1 MSLMSKKKADNT
13 IKKIIRPRDELGN
26 IIFKSEKFDQDF
38 YRFYSSTYIF
48 QEWAEEIKRYYPI
61 AVFWN
66 KKEFE
71 QKQKEVFI
79 YEKIA
84 AKELFNF
91 SDKTQDEDI
100 RIYNYLLSCTNNY
113 FKEVFEFEDNR
124 LQSFDIYTIVI
135 REKEKKKIDELIKEY
150 KLESVSDLI
159 YYLIS
164 KTQKRYIDE
173 IEYYERPESI
183 RKFKKAP
190 KEIEKLIS
198 IIERA
203 SPERKDYD
211 NMPPENANITFSFPK
226 INSIKIEDAWITTGI
241 IDAVKEYYNKRSYKN
256 WKKDLIKSIPH
267 YESYVEKSKFK
278 FKLAIALHNFF
289 KEQKLFPQKPNTIA
303 TPEELLCIANILEY
317 SSIKIGKDELSD
329 ANKIKNIRN
338 YLNPKRNKLE
348 SLPAYMD
355 IKIDFDKLS
364 NYFDLKFLKCTSLK
378 KPLALLSEANYIT
391 DRFDIQHLINEFA
404 LIIDC
409 IRQRCFQIGRQFSEL
424 KNSDKNPEFKNF
436 HFLISTCNEE
446 NNNNDI
452 NEISFKSD
460 GKKFIIKEKLPLQL
474 IQKALKEYYE
484 KNSEE
489 FDFDI
494 LDAAIEECVVHRS
507 HRIVKTDKFKQPAE
521 RFLLDICNRFYKFLL
536 HASPPLDSEISPVN
550 RYALIIAV
558 TLNQCYIFNYPN
570 NDEEGL
576 QIKVKKWLNESG
588 IKNNIYY

>member
-1 MSLMSKKKADNT
+1 MSLMSKKQNNNSA
-13 IKKIIRPRDELGN
+13 KKTVRQRDELGN
-26 IIFKSEKFDQDF
+26 MIFKSEKFDHDF
-38 YRFYSSTYIF
+38 YRFHASTYIF
-48 QEWAEEIKRYYPI
+48 QDWLEDKKMYYPI
-61 AVFWN
+61 TDFDS
-66 KKEFE
+66 KIDFE
-71 QKQKEVFI
+71 QKQKEEFVK
-79 YEKIA
+79 EKIA
-84 AKELFNF
+84 TKELFNF
-91 SDKTQDEDI
+91 SDKNRDEDI

-135 REKEKKKIDELIKEY
+135 REKEKKKIDELITEY
-150 KLESVSDLI
+150 KLETVSDLI

-198 IIERA
+198 IIERV

-211 NMPPENANITFSFPK
+211 NMLPEIANITFNFPD
-226 INSIKIEDAWITTGI
+226 INPIKIEDVWITTGI
-241 IDAVKEYYNKRSYKN
+241 IEAVKELYNKKLYKN
-256 WKKDLIKSIPH
+256 WKKDLINSISH
-267 YESYVEKSKFK
+267 YEGYVEKSKFK

-289 KEQKLFPQKPNTIA
+289 KEQKLFTQKPNTIA

-355 IKIDFDKLS
+355 IKINFDSLS
-364 NYFDLKFLKCTSLK
+364 NYFDLKFLKCTSLR
-378 KPLALLSEANYIT
+378 KPIALLSEAYYIT
-391 DRFDIQHLINEFA
+391 DRFDIQYLINEFA

-409 IRQRCFQIGRQFSEL
+409 LRQRCFQIGRQFSEL
-424 KNSDKNPEFKNF
+424 KNSNKNPEFKNF
-436 HFLISTCNEE
+436 YFLISTCNEE
-446 NNNNDI
+446 NNHDDI
-452 NEISFKSD
+452 SEISFKSE
-460 GKKFIIKEKLPLQL
+460 GKEFIIKEKLPLLL
-474 IQKALKEYYE
+474 IQKALKEYHE

-494 LDAAIEECVVHRS
+494 LDAAIEEYVVHRS
-507 HRIVKTDKFKQPAE
+507 HRIVKTDRFKQPAE
-521 RFLLDICNRFYKFLL
+521 RFLPDICNRFYKFLL
-536 HASPPLDSEISPVN
+536 QESPPLDSEVSPIN

-558 TLNQCYIFNYPN
+558 TLNQCYIFSYPN
-570 NDEEGL
+570 NDEEEL